1 MRAIKLLGVAVMMLT
16 VVSEGRGQT
25 IDEVYKKTLSE
36 GGTLNLYGTLAQI
49 NAETILPAFEKR
61 FPGIKVNH
69 VDATADQLAAR
80 VIAEARGGRVLA
92 DIFQTLLDGLV
103 HVKDQGL
110 FLDQLYPEAD
120 AFPKEL
126 KGTSWVA
133 SDLIYIVPA
142 WNTTKVKKEEEP
154 KQFEDFADVRWKNRI
169 IAEPRD
175 FQLLIG
181 LSRYKYKSDEKAIAL
196 LKRVAA
202 NNPEFHKGH
211 SQLAELLV
219 AGQAA
224 ACVTCYAHHY
234 PIRKRKGAPVDYMLS
249 EGTGDIDATAILK
262 NAPHPNTALLFARWT
277 ASEEGQKIYAQGGRL
292 PAHPKVEPVE
302 KTRPAKIYPVGENDV
317 KDYPKYEKIWK
328 EIFGLRWVRGVVFRW
343 RPLAWKI
350 IGCLTFYR
358 TSQSTGRSIE
368 QLHRK
373 AMPWR
378 RLVLCDFHTYSRC

>member
-1 MRAIKLLGVAVMMLT
+1 MKTTRFLVLSIVILAVA
-16 VVSEGRGQT
+16 SEGRGQT
-25 IDEVYKKTLSE
+25 IDEVYKKAMTE
-36 GGTLNLYGTLAQI
+36 GGTLNFYGTLAQI

-142 WNTTKVKKEEEP
+142 WNTTKVKKEEQP
-154 KQFEDFADVRWKNRI
+154 KQFEDFADSRWKNRI

-181 LSRYKYKSDEKAIAL
+181 LSRYKYKSDEKAVAL

-234 PIRKRKGAPVDYMLS
+234 PIRKRKGAPVDYMLT

-262 NAPHPNTALLFARWT
+262 SAPHPNTALLFARWT

-292 PAHPKVEPVE
+292 PAHPNVEPVE
-302 KTRPAKIYPVGENDV
+302 KTRPAKVYPVGENDV
-317 KDYPKYEKIWK
+317 KDYPKYEKLWK
-328 EIFGLRWVRGVVFRW
+328 EIFGLR
-343 RPLAWKI
+343 
-350 IGCLTFYR
+350 
-358 TSQSTGRSIE
+358 
-368 QLHRK
+368 
-373 AMPWR
+373 
-378 RLVLCDFHTYSRC
+378 

>member
-25 IDEVYKKTLSE
+25 IDEVYKKALSE

-154 KQFEDFADVRWKNRI
+154 KQFEDFADARWKNRI

-277 ASEEGQKIYAQGGRL
+277 TSEEGQKVYAQGCRL

-328 EIFGLRWVRGVVFRW
+328 EIFGLR
-343 RPLAWKI
+343 
-350 IGCLTFYR
+350 
-358 TSQSTGRSIE
+358 
-368 QLHRK
+368 
-373 AMPWR
+373 
-378 RLVLCDFHTYSRC
+378 

>member
-1 MRAIKLLGVAVMMLT
+1 MKTTRFLVLSIVILAVA
-16 VVSEGRGQT
+16 SEGRGQT
-25 IDEVYKKTLSE
+25 IDEVYKKALTE
-36 GGTLNLYGTLAQI
+36 GGTLNFYGTLAQI

-142 WNTTKVKKEEEP
+142 WNTTKVKKEEQP
-154 KQFEDFADVRWKNRI
+154 KQFEDFADSRWKNRI

-181 LSRYKYKSDEKAIAL
+181 LSRYKYKSDEKAVAL

-234 PIRKRKGAPVDYMLS
+234 PIRKRKGAPVDYMLT

-262 NAPHPNTALLFARWT
+262 SAPHPNTALLFARWT

-292 PAHPKVEPVE
+292 PAHPNVEPVE
-302 KTRPAKIYPVGENDV
+302 KTRPAKVYPVGENDV
-317 KDYPKYEKIWK
+317 KDYPKYEKLWK
-328 EIFGLRWVRGVVFRW
+328 EIFGLR
-343 RPLAWKI
+343 
-350 IGCLTFYR
+350 
-358 TSQSTGRSIE
+358 
-368 QLHRK
+368 
-373 AMPWR
+373 
-378 RLVLCDFHTYSRC
+378 

>member
-154 KQFEDFADVRWKNRI
+154 KQFEDFADSRWKNRI

-181 LSRYKYKSDEKAIAL
+181 LSRYKYKSDEKAVAL

-234 PIRKRKGAPVDYMLS
+234 PIRKRKGAPVDYMLT

-262 NAPHPNTALLFARWT
+262 SAPHPNTALLFARWI
-277 ASEEGQKIYAQGGRL
+277 ASVEGQKIYAQGGRL
-292 PAHPKVEPVE
+292 PAHPNVEPVE
-302 KTRPAKIYPVGENDV
+302 KTRPAKVYPVGENDV

-328 EIFGLRWVRGVVFRW
+328 EIFGLR
-343 RPLAWKI
+343 
-350 IGCLTFYR
+350 
-358 TSQSTGRSIE
+358 
-368 QLHRK
+368 
-373 AMPWR
+373 
-378 RLVLCDFHTYSRC
+378 

>member
-1 MRAIKLLGVAVMMLT
+1 MRARKLLVILALRLCPAN
-16 VVSEGRGQT
+16 RGQAQT
-25 IDEVYKKTLSE
+25 IDELYKKALSE
-36 GGTLNLYGTLAQI
+36 GGTLNFYGTLAQI

-80 VIAEARGGRVLA
+80 VIAESRGGKVIA

-110 FLDQLYPEAD
+110 FLEQLYPEA
-120 AFPKEL
+120 AAYPQEL
-126 KGTSWVA
+126 KGTSWLA

-142 WNTTKVKKEEEP
+142 WNTAKVKKEEEP
-154 KQFEDFADVRWKNRI
+154 KQFEDFADARWKNRL

-181 LSRYKYKSDEKAIAL
+181 LARYKYKNDEKAVAT
-196 LKRVAA
+196 LKRIAA
-202 NNPEFHKGH
+202 NNLEFHKGH

-234 PIRKRKGAPVDYMLS
+234 PIRKRKGAPVDYMLT
-249 EGTGDIDATAILK
+249 EGTGDIDATAVMK
-262 NAPHPNTALLFARWT
+262 NAPHPNTAWLFARWV
-277 ASEEGQKIYAQGGRL
+277 ASEEGQKVYAQGGRL

-302 KTRPAKIYPVGENDV
+302 KTRPAKVYPVGENDI
-317 KDYPKYEKIWK
+317 KDFPKYEKMWK
-328 EIFGLRWVRGVVFRW
+328 EIFGLR
-343 RPLAWKI
+343 
-350 IGCLTFYR
+350 
-358 TSQSTGRSIE
+358 
-368 QLHRK
+368 
-373 AMPWR
+373 
-378 RLVLCDFHTYSRC
+378 

>member
-154 KQFEDFADVRWKNRI
+154 KQFEDFADARWKNRI

-262 NAPHPNTALLFARWT
+262 SAPHPNTALLFARWI
-277 ASEEGQKIYAQGGRL
+277 ASVEGQKIYSQGGRL
-292 PAHPKVEPVE
+292 PAHPNVEPVE
-302 KTRPAKIYPVGENDV
+302 KTRPAKVYPVGENDV

-328 EIFGLRWVRGVVFRW
+328 EIFGLR
-343 RPLAWKI
+343 
-350 IGCLTFYR
+350 
-358 TSQSTGRSIE
+358 
-368 QLHRK
+368 
-373 AMPWR
+373 
-378 RLVLCDFHTYSRC
+378 

>member
-1 MRAIKLLGVAVMMLT
+1 MRARKLLVILALILCGV
-16 VVSEGRGQT
+16 GRSRAQT
-25 IDEVYKKTLSE
+25 IDEVYKKALTE
-36 GGTLNLYGTLAQI
+36 GGTLNFYGTLAQI

-80 VIAEARGGRVLA
+80 VIAESRGGKVIA

-110 FLDQLYPEAD
+110 FLEKLYPEA
-120 AFPKEL
+120 AAYPQEL

-142 WNTTKVKKEEEP
+142 WNTAKVKKEEEP
-154 KQFEDFADVRWKNRI
+154 KQFEDFADTRWKNRL

-181 LSRYKYKSDEKAIAL
+181 LARYKYKSDEKAVAL
-196 LKRVAA
+196 LKRIAA

-234 PIRKRKGAPVDYMLS
+234 PSRIKKGAPLGYMLT
-249 EGTGDIDATAILK
+249 EGIATITADALAK
-262 NAPHPNTALLFARWT
+262 DAPHPNAAKLFYRWS
-277 ASEEGQKIYAQGGRL
+277 ASEEGQKAYAAGGRL
-292 PAHPKVEPVE
+292 PPHPKVEPVDNI
-302 KTRPAKIYPVGENDV
+302 RPAKLYPIGITEI
-317 KDYPKYEKIWK
+317 KQWPKYEKVWK
-328 EIFGLRWVRGVVFRW
+328 EIFKLR
-343 RPLAWKI
+343 
-350 IGCLTFYR
+350 
-358 TSQSTGRSIE
+358 
-368 QLHRK
+368 
-373 AMPWR
+373 
-378 RLVLCDFHTYSRC
+378 